1 MELCHRAAA
10 YVGSEQCYVMILV
23 VRNVIDVEVTARK
36 GSASSQCESVMLRVM
51 QGQYRRYVEVLMVVW

>member
-1 MELCHRAAA
+1 V

-51 QGQYRRYVEVLMVVW
+51 